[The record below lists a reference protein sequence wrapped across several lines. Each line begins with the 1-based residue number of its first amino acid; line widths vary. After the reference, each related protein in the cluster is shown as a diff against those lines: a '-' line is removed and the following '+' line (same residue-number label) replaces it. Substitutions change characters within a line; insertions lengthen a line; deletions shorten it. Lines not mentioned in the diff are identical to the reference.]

1 MSALECVEKNVGY
14 LEIASVQF
22 YTVLIAMADVNFQ
35 FTPISEP
42 ITTNFKHQFSK
53 FAFSK

>member
-22 YTVLIAMADVNFQ
+22 YTVLIATTDIKIFNLHQFQ
-35 FTPISEP
+35 SSA
-42 ITTNFKHQFSK
+42 TNFKHQFSK